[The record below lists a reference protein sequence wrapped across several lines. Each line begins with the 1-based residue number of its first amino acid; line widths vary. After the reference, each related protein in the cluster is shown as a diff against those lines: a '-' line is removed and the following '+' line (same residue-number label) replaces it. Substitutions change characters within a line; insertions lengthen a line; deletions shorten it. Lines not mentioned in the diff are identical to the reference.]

1 MLQLSATGWVL
12 LKQSNGWRKLYMKIT
27 LLCSDVKH
35 PVNAYLKAWMDTQQG
50 VHEVE
55 LVQRKS
61 DLAGGEILFLV
72 SCSEIIDTK
81 VRDMYMATLVLH
93 ASDLP
98 KGRGWSPHI
107 WEIVNGTEVITLSL
121 LEAEDK
127 VDSGRIWQK
136 LDIPVPKHA
145 LWDEINHLLFE
156 AEVEL
161 INFAVQNFGR
171 VSPTLQTAA
180 DASSYY
186 PKRTPADSRI
196 DVNKSIAEQFD
207 LIRVC
212 DPNRFPAYFE
222 HLGIR
227 YTLKLEK
234 IHDL

>member
-1 MLQLSATGWVL
+1 
-12 LKQSNGWRKLYMKIT
+12 MKIT

-35 PVNAYLKAWMDTQQG
+35 PVNTYLRAWIDTQQG
-50 VHEVE
+50 LHEVE
-55 LVQRKS
+55 LVQKKN
-61 DLAGGEILFLV
+61 DLAGGDILFLV
-72 SCSEIIDTK
+72 SCSEIIDSK
-81 VRDMYMATLVLH
+81 VRDKYFATLILH

-107 WEIVNGTEVITLSL
+107 WEIVNGAEAITLTL

-127 VDSGRIWQK
+127 VDSGKIWQK
-136 LDIPVPKHA
+136 LNIPVPKNA
-145 LWDEINHLLFE
+145 LWNEINHLLFE

-161 INFAVQNFGR
+161 INFAVQNFGT
-171 VSPTLQTAA
+171 VSPALQKSTDNA
-180 DASSYY
+180 SYY

-196 DVNKSIAEQFD
+196 DINKSIAEQFD

-222 HLGIR
+222 YLGFR

-234 IHDL
+234 MHEQ

>member
-1 MLQLSATGWVL
+1 
-12 LKQSNGWRKLYMKIT
+12 MKIT
-27 LLCSDVKH
+27 LLCSDTKH
-35 PVNAYLKAWMDTQQG
+35 PVNACLIAWMNTQLG
-50 VHEVE
+50 LHEVE

-61 DLAGGEILFLV
+61 ELDGGDMLFLI
-72 SCSEIIDTK
+72 SCSEIIDVK
-81 VRDMYMATLVLH
+81 VRDKYSATLVLH

-107 WEIVNGTEVITLSL
+107 WEIVNGAEAITLSL
-121 LEAEDK
+121 LEAADK
-127 VDSGRIWQK
+127 VDSGRVWKK

-145 LWDEINHLLFE
+145 LWDEINQLLFE

-161 INFAVQNFGR
+161 INFAVQNFCTS
-171 VSPTLQTAA
+171 SPVLQKSTD
-180 DASSYY
+180 DASYY

-212 DPNRFPAYFE
+212 DPSRFPAYFE
-222 HLGIR
+222 YLGMR

-234 IHDL
+234 THEQ

>member
-1 MLQLSATGWVL
+1 
-12 LKQSNGWRKLYMKIT
+12 
-27 LLCSDVKH
+27 
-35 PVNAYLKAWMDTQQG
+35 MDTQQG
-50 VHEVE
+50 VHEIE

-72 SCSEIIDTK
+72 SCSEIIDIK
-81 VRDMYMATLVLH
+81 VRDMYLATLVLH

-107 WEIVNGTEVITLSL
+107 WEIVNGAETITLTL

-136 LDIPVPKHA
+136 LDIPVPKNA
-145 LWDEINHLLFE
+145 LWNEINNLLFE

-161 INFAVQNFGR
+161 INFAVQNFGTTSQ
-171 VSPTLQTAA
+171 VLQE
-180 DASSYY
+180 ASGNASYY
-186 PKRTPADSRI
+186 PKRTPVDSRI

-222 HLGIR
+222 HLGFR

-234 IHDL
+234 IHEQ